1 MWKFKLKAAHSVS
14 TSAWCWY
21 SSAVQVTNI
30 YIRCAHPVCC
40 YRQHVSSCTLGDG
53 HFPQSQSRGK
63 KNEVNYEIK
72 FQAISSACARP
83 STSQSQHTHRSC
95 VHACALV
102 LSALLA
108 PLHFHASFVFKS
120 PCFRPDCIFAVKIAE
135 VAFLTLL
142 PGRKKKQ
149 SGLKVPITWEWWQ
162 IEEGGGLTRL
172 AGCLHWL
179 LPAGY
184 NRRRHT
190 ITHRLINH
198 SEAYFTPCLFNV
210 CFSN

>member
-1 MWKFKLKAAHSVS
+1 MRKLKLKATHSVS

-30 YIRCAHPVCC
+30 YVRCAHPVWC
-40 YRQHVSSCTLGDG
+40 YGQHVSSCTLGDG
-53 HFPQSQSRGK
+53 HFLRHSPGE

-72 FQAISSACARP
+72 FQAISSACARL
-83 STSQSQHTHRSC
+83 STPQSQHTHRSC

-135 VAFLTLL
+135 VAFLTSLQ
-142 PGRKKKQ
+142 GRKK
-149 SGLKVPITWEWWQ
+149 SS
-162 IEEGGGLTRL
+162 L
-172 AGCLHWL
+172 AWKSP
-179 LPAGY
+179 LPG
-184 NRRRHT
+184 NDDK
-190 ITHRLINH
+190 
-198 SEAYFTPCLFNV
+198 
-210 CFSN
+210 